1 MLQTTSFSWLRWLL
15 TFRCLIPVTK
25 IVIRTDEAKVWILS
39 FWQWSDRKWLNLE
52 VCITHSLVT
61 EQPVNNHVNWLQ
73 GHEWGPRWHKSVLR
87 VHLLVHC
94 YGPHFTIIIALSCA
108 FSPLSYFCMAFKNE
122 IGFWNTGSFF
132 FITLQAF

>member
-1 MLQTTSFSWLRWLL
+1 MRPRCEFYPFDKDQIGSGWIWRSASPILL
-15 TFRCLIPVTK
+15 LLDSLLI
-25 IVIRTDEAKVWILS
+25 IMWTD
-39 FWQWSDRKWLNLE
+39 F
-52 VCITHSLVT
+52 
-61 EQPVNNHVNWLQ
+61 Q

-132 FITLQAF
+132 FHYIAGFLKESTRNAMKWLVKECLKVLLNM